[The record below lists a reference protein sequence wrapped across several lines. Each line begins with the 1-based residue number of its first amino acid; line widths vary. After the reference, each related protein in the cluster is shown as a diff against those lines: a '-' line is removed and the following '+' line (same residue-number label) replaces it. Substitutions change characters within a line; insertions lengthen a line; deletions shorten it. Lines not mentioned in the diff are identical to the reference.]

1 MPFNNFLNV
10 YALLL
15 QESENT
21 IGLLIFLIQM
31 ARLRP
36 LAPQNTRNV
45 RITFSYQPIYVGW

>member
-1 MPFNNFLNV
+1 MQFNHSLSV

-21 IGLLIFLIQM
+21 NVLLTFLIQL
-31 ARLRP
+31 AQLRP

-45 RITFSYQPIYVGW
+45 RITFSYQPIYLGW

>member
-1 MPFNNFLNV
+1 MQFNHLLNV

-21 IGLLIFLIQM
+21 IGLLIFLIQL
-31 ARLRP
+31 AQLRP

-45 RITFSYQPIYVGW
+45 RITFSTSLLEY

>member
-1 MPFNNFLNV
+1 MHFNHILNV

-36 LAPQNTRNV
+36 LAPQNTQNV
-45 RITFSYQPIYVGW
+45 RITFSYQPVYVGW